1 MLRLKKNALT
11 DKAGKLFYKN
21 NLFSGIAFTM
31 SQGELV
37 KAIKISEGVEIGQYF
52 PKYLPGY
59 DYRII
64 DVDILDPEDE
74 SDYEPFLCLNG
85 VRFNGIAL
93 EFDGD
98 FCTGELLFVRG
109 WSDSQVTYYKTGCI
123 ESIELIE
130 DGFSQIY
137 QWHENEQ
144 LKKYE
149 VTSQNSFSFNLA
161 LNEDG
166 YLSALGME
174 GDYFNQ
180 VKLISD
186 KLAIPAFKNE
196 HFIDELKASEF
207 LSISGNSVTDR
218 LFKRLTSSGALQQT
232 DYISLFDTSV
242 TKESLYLL
250 KANSRLNK
258 LFINSNTIKLED
270 VKIFKSDKP
279 ECHIELNREEVF
291 A

>member
-11 DKAGKLFYKN
+11 EKAGKLFYKN
-21 NLFSGIAFTM
+21 ELFSGIAFTI
-31 SQGELV
+31 SQGEIV
-37 KAIKISEGVEIGQYF
+37 KAIKISEGMEIGQYS

-59 DYRII
+59 DCRII
-64 DVDILDPEDE
+64 DIEILDPEDE

-109 WSDSQVTYYKTGCI
+109 WSDSQVTYYKTGCL

-149 VTSQNSFSFNLA
+149 VTSRNSFSFNLA
-161 LNEDG
+161 FNEDG

-218 LFKRLTSSGALQQT
+218 LFKRLISSGALQQT

-242 TKESLYLL
+242 TKESLHLL
-250 KANSRLNK
+250 QANSRLNK

-270 VKIFKSDKP
+270 VKIFKSDNP
-279 ECHIELNREEVF
+279 DCHIELNREEVL

>member
-11 DKAGKLFYKN
+11 EKAGKLFYKN
-21 NLFSGIAFTM
+21 ELFSGIAFTI
-31 SQGELV
+31 SQGEIV
-37 KAIKISEGVEIGQYF
+37 KAIKISEGMEIGQYS

-59 DYRII
+59 DCRII
-64 DVDILDPEDE
+64 DIEILDPEDE

-109 WSDSQVTYYKTGCI
+109 WSDSQVTYYKTGCL

-149 VTSQNSFSFNLA
+149 VTSRNSFSFNLA
-161 LNEDG
+161 FNEDG

-218 LFKRLTSSGALQQT
+218 LFKRLISSGALQQT

-242 TKESLYLL
+242 TKESLHLL
-250 KANSRLNK
+250 QANTRLNK

-279 ECHIELNREEVF
+279 DCHIELNREEVL

>member
-1 MLRLKKNALT
+1 MLRLKKSALT
-11 DKAGKLFYKN
+11 EKTGKLFYN
-21 NLFSGIAFTM
+21 NDFFSGIAFTM
-31 SQGELV
+31 SQGEIV
-37 KAIKISEGVEIGQYF
+37 KAIKISEGMEIGQYF
-52 PKYLPGY
+52 PKYLPRY
-59 DYRII
+59 DHRII
-64 DVDILDPEDE
+64 DIEILDPEDE
-74 SDYEPFLCLNG
+74 NDYEPFLCLNG

-109 WSDSQVTYYKTGCI
+109 WSDSQVTYYKTGCL

-149 VTSQNSFSFNLA
+149 VTSRNSFSFNLVF
-161 LNEDG
+161 NEDG

-196 HFIDELKASEF
+196 HFIDELKTSES

-218 LFKRLTSSGALQQT
+218 LFKRLISSGALQQT
-232 DYISLFDTSV
+232 DNISLFDTSV
-242 TKESLYLL
+242 TKEGLHLL

-270 VKIFKSDKP
+270 VKILKSDKP
-279 ECHIELNREEVF
+279 DCHIELNREEVL